1 MVDELSILEDNNY
14 QQENRIENM
23 LWKVHRCQ
31 LNMQVLQSG
40 DELRK
45 FAEVNGHQELLLATS
60 KVNYLISQ
68 IKQSSSQTNINE
80 CFSAVEALTF
90 L

>member
-1 MVDELSILEDNNY
+1 MESAPLSI
-14 QQENRIENM
+14 
-23 LWKVHRCQ
+23 K
-31 LNMQVLQSG
+31 QVRQSG

-68 IKQSSSQTNINE
+68 IKQSSSQQQTNINE